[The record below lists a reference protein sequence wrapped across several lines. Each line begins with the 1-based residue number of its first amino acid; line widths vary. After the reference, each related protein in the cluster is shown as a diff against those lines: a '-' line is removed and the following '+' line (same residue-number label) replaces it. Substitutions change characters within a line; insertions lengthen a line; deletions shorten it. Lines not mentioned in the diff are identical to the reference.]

1 MPGALLE
8 VTGLSKRFGGFVAL
22 DGIDLTVAEGERVG
36 LIGPNGSGKSTLV
49 NCICGTLVNES
60 GSVRFNGETVDGLLT
75 HERTRRGMAR
85 SFQLPRPFTTLT
97 VADNLRVPLLYTV
110 NARPGHALS
119 PTELDARC
127 AELLQLVALAD
138 KARHLPRD
146 LTQVEMRKL
155 ELARAMAAEP
165 KLLLADEPMAGLSNA
180 EVDDIVALLIAD
192 EAMAGL
198 SQSEVDD
205 IVGLLIRLNEHGIT
219 IILIEHIMRAVMKFS
234 QRLIVLVSG
243 KKIAD
248 GMPDAVIRDPAVERA
263 YIGQ

>member
-1 MPGALLE
+1 MPLLE

-22 DGIDLTVAEGERVG
+22 DGIDLAVAEGERVG

-49 NCICGTLVNES
+49 NCICGTLANET
-60 GSVRFNGETVDGLLT
+60 GTVRFNGETIDGLLT

-85 SFQLPRPFTTLT
+85 SFQLPRPFVTLT

-110 NARPGHALS
+110 NARRRPSLKPA
-119 PTELDARC
+119 ELDARC
-127 AELLQLVALAD
+127 AELLALVGLIG
-138 KARHLPRD
+138 KAAKLPRD

-165 KLLLADEPMAGLSNA
+165 K
-180 EVDDIVALLIAD
+180 LLIAD

-205 IVGLLIRLNEHGIT
+205 IVGLLIRLNQRGIT
-219 IILIEHIMRAVMKFS
+219 IILIEHIMRAVMSFS
-234 QRLIVLVSG
+234 QRLVVLVSG

-248 GMPDAVIRDPAVERA
+248 GPPDTVIRDPEVEKA
-263 YIGQ
+263 YLGQ